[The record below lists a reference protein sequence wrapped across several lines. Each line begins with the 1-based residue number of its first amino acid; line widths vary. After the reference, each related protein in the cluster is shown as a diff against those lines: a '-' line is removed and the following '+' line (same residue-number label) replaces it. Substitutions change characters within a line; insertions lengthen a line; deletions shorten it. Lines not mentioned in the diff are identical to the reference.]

1 MALVEIEYGSLA
13 NSETVN
19 NNFKYLDDK
28 LTETSQRFTASLES
42 QILTLNTN
50 MNSQLKDLKST
61 FETRIGDPQ
70 ISLSGNLPENCIWLE
85 GAKVSRT
92 TYEKL
97 FEVYGTS
104 YGEGDGETTFQLPN
118 VIGRTLWGANNTGYI
133 EAGLPNI
140 TGWLGFYSGLNPN
153 QASGALRSSSH
164 GGNAGSGAPT
174 SGDMSFN
181 ASWSNSIYGRSN
193 TVQPPAIKVRVYTRY
208 Q

>member
-28 LTETSQRFTASLES
+28 LTDVSQRFTASLES

-50 MNSQLKDLKST
+50 MNLQIKKL
-61 FETRIGDPQ
+61 ETTIGEPQ
-70 ISLSGNLPENCIWLE
+70 ISLTGSLPENCIWLE

-97 FEVYGTS
+97 FEIYGTT
-104 YGEGDGETTFQLPN
+104 YGEGDGETTFQLPDF
-118 VIGRTLWGANNTGYI
+118 IRRTLWGAKDKGYI
-133 EAGLPNI
+133 EAALPNI
-140 TGWLGFYSGLNPN
+140 TGGYKHPGWAGYDYTGAVYTGQTVPNYTGTGQGGSQQNGFLFD
-153 QASGALRSSSH
+153 ASRCSSVYKE
-164 GGNAGSGAPT
+164 G
-174 SGDMSFN
+174 
-181 ASWSNSIYGRSN
+181 IN